1 MNITPRF
8 AAAAGGRKLDDS
20 NSVRNI
26 DLLSGASEVRK
37 KFKIF
42 YSNDNQDPEKA
53 GKQYKTSGKDMLV
66 MNAEGIFFVF
76 NGEQYYPSIMK
87 LSSRIGNYDVV
98 WE

>member
-1 MNITPRF
+1 M
-8 AAAAGGRKLDDS
+8 
-20 NSVRNI
+20 
-26 DLLSGASEVRK
+26 RK

-42 YSNDNQDPEKA
+42 YSKDNQDPEKA

-76 NGEQYYPSIMK
+76 NGEQYYHSIMK
-87 LSSRIGNYDVV
+87 LSSKIGNYDVV